1 MLAEVRFGRSD
12 GEIFIKFEFLLT
24 GKGCLLKV
32 HFSRHGDVTLRL
44 AVEPKSKKVID
55 LWNEGEH
62 NRSSRL
68 KKTTGSTVNKVS
80 RTEKSC

>member
-1 MLAEVRFGRSD
+1 
-12 GEIFIKFEFLLT
+12 
-24 GKGCLLKV
+24 
-32 HFSRHGDVTLRL
+32 LRL

-80 RTEKSC
+80 RDGKKLLTSKAKGSITAPRD